1 MSPAPSSNHD
11 LDRFATLAFS
21 LTEITRSVTMRYF
34 RNDFATETKTDA
46 TPVTIADRECEE
58 RMRDAIRAAF
68 PEHGIIGEEHGSDR
82 PGANWVWV
90 LDPIDG
96 TKAFVSGRPL
106 FGSLIALCRDGE
118 PVLGIIDCPAVDDR
132 WVGIEGRATTH
143 NDMPC
148 RTRPCARLEDA
159 LMYSTSPYMF
169 GGDDDDAYQRLRARV
184 KYPLFGGDCHNY
196 GLAASGWVDLVVEAQ
211 MKVHDWAALVP
222 IARGAGGLLT
232 GWFGE
237 RLHFGSEGRVLM
249 AGDERAHRAAVEALG
264 AR

>member
-1 MSPAPSSNHD
+1 MSPAAASNHD
-11 LDRFATLAFS
+11 VDRFASLAFS

-68 PEHGIIGEEHGSDR
+68 PDHGIIGEEHGSDR

>member
-1 MSPAPSSNHD
+1 VASS
-11 LDRFATLAFS
+11 LAFS
-21 LTEITRSVTMRYF
+21 RELERSASLAYTLTEMTRDVTMRHF
-34 RNDFATETKTDA
+34 RSEIVAETKSDA
-46 TPVTIADRECEE
+46 TPVTIADRECEA
-58 RMRDAIRAAF
+58 RMRERIRGVF
-68 PEHGIIGEEHGSDR
+68 PDHGIIGEEHGNDR
-82 PGANWVWV
+82 AGATWVWV

-106 FGSLIALCRDGE
+106 FGTLIALCCDGR

-148 RTRPCARLEDA
+148 RTRECTDLGQAVL
-159 LMYSTSPYMF
+159 YSTSPYMF
-169 GGDDDDAYQRLRARV
+169 GGDDLVAYDRLRARV

-222 IARGAGGLLT
+222 IARGAGGVLT
-232 GWFGE
+232 DWKGDD
-237 RLHFGSEGRVLM
+237 LHFTSDGRVLM
-249 AGDERAHRAAVEALG
+249 AGDPAAHRNAVALLSG
-264 AR
+264 P